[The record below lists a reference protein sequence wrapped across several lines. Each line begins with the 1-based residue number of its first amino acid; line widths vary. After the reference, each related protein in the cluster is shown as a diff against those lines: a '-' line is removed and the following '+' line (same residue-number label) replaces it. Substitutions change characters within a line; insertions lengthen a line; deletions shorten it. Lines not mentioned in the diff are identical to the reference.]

1 MTFSLRTVDIVSS
14 HCASSVN
21 LVGKISGNMSSEL
34 KYAYNVSMAT
44 YVIKNR
50 VPSAEEMG
58 HKLGLSA
65 ARINSKRY
73 IMSSP
78 STARTSKRSSGKF
91 RVGTSG
97 KKLNTKQSTSRAS
110 GKR

>member
-1 MTFSLRTVDIVSS
+1 
-14 HCASSVN
+14 
-21 LVGKISGNMSSEL
+21 MSSEL

-65 ARINSKRY
+65 ARINSVRY
-73 IMSSP
+73 IMSSPSTTKTSKHFVASSPTTARTSKRYVSSSP
-78 STARTSKRSSGKF
+78 STARTSKRSSGKL

>member
-1 MTFSLRTVDIVSS
+1 V
-14 HCASSVN
+14 
-21 LVGKISGNMSSEL
+21 SSEL
-34 KYAYNVSMAT
+34 KYAYNVSMTT

-58 HKLGLSA
+58 HKLGLSV
-65 ARINSKRY
+65 ARINSVRY

-78 STARTSKRSSGKF
+78 STTKTSKHFVASSPTTARTSKRSSGKF